1 MFDYSKM
8 FDLSGRRALVIG
20 GASGIGQAS
29 ALGLAAH
36 GAEVVVA
43 DVNVA
48 LAEETV
54 DEIKKSGGKAAAM
67 KIDMRDKANIEAAA
81 QSLGALD
88 ALVVTPSINVRKPLL
103 DLTDEEFDRVV
114 DLNLKGVFRVL
125 RAFAPPMAARGKGSI
140 VAFSSVRAQV
150 VEPGQGVYAATK
162 AGTLQMI
169 RALAAE
175 LGTSGRA
182 PQRRRAGRGRDAAD
196 QADHRERGL
205 VSRLRRQIDAEAL
218 GQTRPRWPAR
228 WCSFAPTQVPTSP
241 ALICWSTAVGR
252 LRMVASLR
260 RCRKRQ
266 GEGQGPRDLSSRA
279 QRSDPAARAGRRR
292 RRHPADLVRD
302 RQTTLGDAQRQGAA
316 NRCPLRAHARTRFA
330 GLPLRAR

>member
-43 DVNVA
+43 DLTVA
-48 LAEETV
+48 LAEETIH
-54 DEIKKSGGKAAAM
+54 EIKKGGGKATAI

-114 DLNLKGVFRVL
+114 DLNLKGLFRVL
-125 RAFAPPMAARGKGSI
+125 RAFAPAMAARGKGSI

-175 LGTSGRA
+175 LGTSGVRLNAVAPGVVETPLTKPIIDNEAWYRA
-182 PQRRRAGRGRDAAD
+182 YADKSMLKRWASPAEMAGAVVFLCSDASSYVTGSYLLVDGGWTAAD
-196 QADHRERGL
+196 
-205 VSRLRRQIDAEAL
+205 
-218 GQTRPRWPAR
+218 
-228 WCSFAPTQVPTSP
+228 
-241 ALICWSTAVGR
+241 GR
-252 LRMVASLR
+252 FTPPLP
-260 RCRKRQ
+260 KK
-266 GEGQGPRDLSSRA
+266 
-279 QRSDPAARAGRRR
+279 AG
-292 RRHPADLVRD
+292 
-302 RQTTLGDAQRQGAA
+302 
-316 NRCPLRAHARTRFA
+316 
-330 GLPLRAR
+330 